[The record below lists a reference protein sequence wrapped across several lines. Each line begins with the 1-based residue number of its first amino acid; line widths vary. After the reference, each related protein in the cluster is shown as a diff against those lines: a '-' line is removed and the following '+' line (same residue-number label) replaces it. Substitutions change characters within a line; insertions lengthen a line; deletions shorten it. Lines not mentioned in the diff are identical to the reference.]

1 MATGPTHAMS
11 GLLAWSAVTALA
23 TDHAI
28 GQLSPRSW
36 VVGAVLAT
44 GAALLPD
51 LDHPSSTVSR
61 TFGSIS
67 QGLSSGINALS
78 HGVYRLTRTRRDSN
92 RDGGHRGL
100 THTLFFA
107 VVATVFTTAVVQTSQ
122 KWALPVLM
130 FVFCGLAIRGILHK
144 WDGKNDAL
152 IITLLSIGLT
162 ALCLVWTEQTAA
174 NAAACGVAVGIGC
187 VAHYIGDAI
196 TEQGCPILWP
206 IPLGG
211 KTWYPVAPP
220 KLLRMQTGGRVEL
233 AIIAPIITLI
243 SIWLG
248 VAALQHTG
256 ALPFMSSINLI
267 PWRAA

>member
-11 GLLAWSAVTALA
+11 GLLVWSAVTALA

-28 GQLSPRSW
+28 GQLSPRAW

-44 GAALLPD
+44 GGALLPD
-51 LDHPSSTVSR
+51 LDHPSSTISR

-67 QGLSSGINALS
+67 QGFSSLLHGMS
-78 HGVYRLTRTRRDSN
+78 HGVYRLTRTRRDAN
-92 RDGGHRGL
+92 RHGGHRGL
-100 THTLFFA
+100 THTVFFA
-107 VVATVFTTAVVQTSQ
+107 VVAAIITTSVVLASQ

-130 FVFCGLAIRGILHK
+130 FVFCGLAIRGVLHK
-144 WDGKNDAL
+144 WDGRNDAL
-152 IITLLSIGLT
+152 VITVASIALT
-162 ALCLVWTEQTAA
+162 ALCLMWTDRTSA

-187 VAHYIGDAI
+187 VAHYLGDAI
-196 TEQGCPILWP
+196 TEQGCPMLWP

-220 KLLRMQTGGRVEL
+220 KIMRMRTGGTVEL
-233 AIIAPIITLI
+233 VIVAPIITLL

-248 VAALQHTG
+248 LAALQHTG
-256 ALPFMSSINLI
+256 ALPFLGGVKLL
-267 PWRAA
+267 PWT